1 MHAYNVRCIIY
12 RLSQSNH
19 RLCVT
24 LHTFV
29 CKNTKIKHTISL
41 FDNKYGKIFAFMSF
55 SSIKSEKK
63 GNTVQHFAIH
73 HSSAYNTIAAMQKR
87 PFDMTG
93 KPLSPHHKAHFMHR
107 NGPFHTTKCTI
118 LHNKNGPP
126 TMLKSHFLLFI
137 SQKPHSDNTEGVL
150 SVTVLRFTV
159 PILRFS
165 VVNLFCFQ

>member
-1 MHAYNVRCIIY
+1 MCDASHFFI
-12 RLSQSNH
+12 
-19 RLCVT
+19 
-24 LHTFV
+24 
-29 CKNTKIKHTISL
+29 CKNTKIKYTTSL
-41 FDNKYGKIFAFMSF
+41 FDNKYGKIFAFMSS

-73 HSSAYNTIAAMQKR
+73 HSAAYNTFAALQKR

-93 KPLSPHHKAHFMHR
+93 KPLSPHHKARFMRR

-126 TMLKSHFLLFI
+126 TMLKSRFHLFI

-150 SVTVLRFTV
+150 SVTVLRFIV
-159 PILRFS
+159 PILGFS
-165 VVNLFCFQ
+165 VVNLFYFQ

>member
-1 MHAYNVRCIIY
+1 MNIHLPFHLDGLLDNSKSSPDSQLCIIMHAYNVRCIIY

-73 HSSAYNTIAAMQKR
+73 YSIAYNTFAALQKR

-93 KPLSPHHKAHFMHR
+93 KPLSPHHKARFTQR
-107 NGPFHTTKCTI
+107 NAPFCTTKTALQQC
-118 LHNKNGPP
+118 
-126 TMLKSHFLLFI
+126 
-137 SQKPHSDNTEGVL
+137 
-150 SVTVLRFTV
+150 
-159 PILRFS
+159 
-165 VVNLFCFQ
+165 